1 MKIKSFKIER
11 FKSIMDMEIML
22 DSELSILTGVNNCG
36 KTTVLEA
43 IAFWADCF
51 QKLIHRAERGHKGR
65 YNKGDFIFKADSQS
79 YFDFSSFPCIHCA
92 NVVDV
97 FPERDPSGAI
107 VLTANLA
114 DDFGLEL
121 SIPIVISIAKPAR
134 FFVTVYKKASFD
146 YKKLN
151 AMMRALPNSIAT
163 YFATPVADILP
174 EEFFQ
179 TEPFLKTKVEERKSI
194 EVLRNRLFRLLS
206 TSGFS
211 QFCQDLSYI
220 LYGKNMSKQIFFSS
234 PSNITTDK
242 VVIIEYWTSTN
253 HIRKEISMLGS
264 GTLQTIEI
272 LLNLYHN
279 VEDRTDLNIVLLDE
293 PDSHI
298 HRDVQGRLLEVLSRV
313 TKSNQIVLT
322 THNES
327 MIRSASL
334 KNLFH
339 IDSSVMGRVTCMYKK
354 DLPDLHTPRFKG
366 LYPGFETPL
375 LQSLSGR
382 STGLDFINA
391 IEADRIVFVEGED
404 DARVLYH
411 LMMTNVSNQTKKVV
425 FWVMGGVSQIISNM
439 GAYKTVLSA
448 IKNRISLWDKSA
460 LVFDCDCLSDKHLKG
475 LLSAIQSTYSISV
488 YVPPVYTMES
498 IALSDFSILSGLLC
512 KYFSIDP
519 VNQGPLS
526 SALQKETQ
534 KREPAIR
541 ARFVP
546 MDNHSIQE
554 YKGTYI
560 ERINKIRSDAI
571 PRISDIDL
579 KTDLESHY
587 SSCPL
592 LRLANKNDVEDIV
605 NAALQSIGE
614 KSIYHAENY
623 PDLVQNADAALLFDE
638 WKSLIS
644 FLSQ

>member
-1 MKIKSFKIER
+1 MKITSFRIER
-11 FKSIMDMEIML
+11 FKSIIDMEIML

-65 YNKGDFIFKADSQS
+65 YNKGDYIFKADAQS

-92 NVVDV
+92 NVADV
-97 FPERDPSGAI
+97 FPERDTRGAI
-107 VLTANLA
+107 VLTANLV
-114 DDFGLEL
+114 DDYGQDL
-121 SIPIVISIAKPAR
+121 SIPIVISIARPAR
-134 FFVTVYKKASFD
+134 FFVTVHRKASFD
-146 YKKLN
+146 YIKLN

-174 EEFFQ
+174 EEIFQ

-220 LYGKNMSKQIFFSS
+220 LYGNKVSKQIFFSS

-242 VVIIEYWTSTN
+242 VVIIEYWTSSNT
-253 HIRKEISMLGS
+253 IRKEISMLGS

-339 IDSSVMGRVTCMYKK
+339 IDSSAIGRVTCMYKE
-354 DLPDLHTPRFKG
+354 DLPDLHAPRFKG

-375 LQSLSGR
+375 LKSISGQ

-391 IEADRIVFVEGED
+391 IEADKIVFVEGED

-411 LMMTNVSNQTKKVV
+411 LMMTNVANQTKKVV
-425 FWVMGGVSQIISNM
+425 FWVMGGITQIMTNL

-448 IKNRISLWDKSA
+448 IKNRTSLWGKSI
-460 LVFDCDCLSDKHLKG
+460 LVFDCDRLSDKHLNG
-475 LLSAIQSTYSISV
+475 LLNAIQSAYSIPTF
-488 YVPPVYTMES
+488 VPAVYTMES
-498 IALSDFSILSGLLC
+498 IVLSDFSILSSLLL
-512 KYFSIDP
+512 KAFSIDSSK
-519 VNQGPLS
+519 QEQLS
-526 SALQKETQ
+526 AALQNETRKQ
-534 KREPAIR
+534 EPEIR
-541 ARFVP
+541 RRFSP
-546 MDNHSIQE
+546 MDNHAVQG

-560 ERINKIRSDAI
+560 DIINKIQSGAI
-571 PRISDIDL
+571 PKISDIDL
-579 KTDLESHY
+579 KTELEAHY
-587 SSCPL
+587 TTCSL
-592 LRLANKNDVEDIV
+592 LRLVNKNDVESII
-605 NAALQSIGE
+605 NAALKSIGE
-614 KSIYHAENY
+614 NPVYNAEQY
-623 PDLVQNADAALLFDE
+623 PDVVQSVDSSLLFDE

-644 FLSQ
+644 FLSL

>member
-1 MKIKSFKIER
+1 
-11 FKSIMDMEIML
+11 ML

-51 QKLIHRAERGHKGR
+51 QKLIHRAERGHKDH
-65 YNKGDFIFKADSQS
+65 YNKGDYIFTSDSQS

-97 FPERDPSGAI
+97 FPERDASWAI
-107 VLTANLA
+107 VLTATLA
-114 DDFGLEL
+114 DDFGQEL
-121 SIPIVISIAKPAR
+121 PIPIVISLAKPSR
-134 FFVTVYKKASFD
+134 FFVTVAKKASFD

-151 AMMRALPNSIAT
+151 AMMRSLPNAIAT

-174 EEFFQ
+174 EENFQ

-194 EVLRNRLFRLLS
+194 EVLRNRLFRLLH

-211 QFCQDLSYI
+211 LFCKDLSYI
-220 LYGKNMSKQIFFSS
+220 LYGNNVSNQIFFSS
-234 PSNITTDK
+234 PSNISTDK
-242 VVIIEYWTSTN
+242 TVIIEYWTSSN
-253 HIRKEISMLGS
+253 SIKKEIAMLGS

-298 HRDVQGRLLEVLSRV
+298 HRDVQARLLEVLSRV

-339 IDSSVMGRVTCMYKK
+339 IDSSVLGRVFCMYKK
-354 DLPDLHTPRFKG
+354 DLPDLHIPRFKG

-375 LQSLSGR
+375 LKSISGQ

-391 IEADRIVFVEGED
+391 IEADKIVFVEGED

-411 LMMTNVSNQTKKVV
+411 LMMTNVANQTRKVV
-425 FWVMGGVSQIISNM
+425 FWVMGSISQIITNM

-448 IKNRISLWDKSA
+448 IKNRTSLWDKSV
-460 LVFDCDCLSDKHLKG
+460 LVFDCDRLSDKHLQR
-475 LLSAIQSTYSISV
+475 LLGAIQSAYSIPT
-488 YVPPVYTMES
+488 YVSPVYTTES
-498 IALSDFSILSGLLC
+498 IVLSDFSILSNLLIRA
-512 KYFSIDP
+512 FSLKP
-519 VNQGPLS
+519 AKQTQLS
-526 SALQKETQ
+526 AALQNETQ
-534 KREPAIR
+534 KRESLIR
-541 ARFVP
+541 ARYIP
-546 MDNHSIQE
+546 LSNLDIQE

-560 ERINKIRSDAI
+560 ENINKIRSGSI

-579 KTDLESHY
+579 KTELEAY
-587 SSCPL
+587 YATCPI
-592 LRLANKNDVEDIV
+592 LRLVNKVDVEAII
-605 NAALQSIGE
+605 NAALQAIGE
-614 KSIYHAENY
+614 NPVYRSDQYA
-623 PDLVQNADAALLFDE
+623 DFAQCADASLLFEE
-638 WKSLIS
+638 WKSLIT
-644 FLSQ
+644 FLSL